1 MSHFMLSQIL
11 VGFAICTDILSFQ
24 LKDRKKIVSCL
35 LVSCMLISVHFML
48 LDHWTAAGLGL
59 LAAARFTTSLFST
72 SKKAMGLFVLATIII
87 GVFSYEGL
95 LSILSCTGAVFG
107 TVASFCKED
116 KLLRQLMLVGT
127 ALWLIH
133 NFLAGSPGAVLME
146 ALFFSSNLVGYFR
159 FYIRPKSQ
167 TLHP

>member
-1 MSHFMLSQIL
+1 MSHFLLSQIL

-24 LKDRKKIVSCL
+24 LKDRKNIVSCL

-72 SKKAMGLFVLATIII
+72 SKKVMALFVLATIFI

-95 LSILSCTGAVFG
+95 LSILSCTGAVFRYR
-107 TVASFCKED
+107 C
-116 KLLRQLMLVGT
+116 
-127 ALWLIH
+127 
-133 NFLAGSPGAVLME
+133 FL
-146 ALFFSSNLVGYFR
+146 F
-159 FYIRPKSQ
+159 
-167 TLHP
+167 